1 MSEQAAAEEC
11 TVTFLKMTT
20 HPPSLVYGGSILFPV
35 MEVCKPVSESEQI
48 SGVSLRSR
56 DSKRMKEAHD
66 LSNYFIT

>member
-1 MSEQAAAEEC
+1 MLVPYE
-11 TVTFLKMTT
+11 VIMND

-35 MEVCKPVSESEQI
+35 MEVCKPVSEIEQI
-48 SGVSLRSR
+48 CSLSLRSR